1 MVYQEESID
10 VDGDRKSNKSF
21 NIGASKSSF
30 WKLPIWIGRTL
41 YRQAQRL
48 VLNVGICQMNVCN
61 LRKHMV
67 KTLMNLVY
75 NSGSHMTRL
84 CQMDGR
90 VDRKSWR

>member
-10 VDGDRKSNKSF
+10 VDVDRKSSQSF
-21 NIGASKSSF
+21 NIDASKSSF
-30 WKLPIWIGRTL
+30 GKLLVWIGRTL

-48 VLNVGICQMNVCN
+48 VLNVGICQMNV
-61 LRKHMV
+61 RKHMV
-67 KTLMNLVY
+67 KTHMNLVY

-90 VDRKSWR
+90 VDRES